1 MAARGVRIAGG
12 TARGLPLAEPR
23 GVRLRPTSGL
33 VREAIFNMLGE
44 RVSDAVVLDLYAG
57 TGALGI
63 EALSRGAAHAT
74 FVEAEAACVSAISQ
88 SLSRA
93 QMSDIGTVLRARLP
107 GALKNLQGTFDII
120 FLDPPYNE
128 PDIEM
133 VLVNLAPHLADG
145 GVVVYEHG
153 SRYNPPERPAG
164 LRLSER
170 RVYGDSAVAF
180 FVAQEGE

>member
-12 TARGLPLAEPR
+12 SLRGLPLAEPR

-33 VREAIFNMLGE
+33 VREAIFNILAA
-44 RVSDAVVLDLYAG
+44 RVEDATVLDLYAG

-74 FVEAEAACVSAISQ
+74 FVEAEPACVSAISQ

-93 QMSDIGTVLRARLP
+93 EMSDVGTVLRARLP
-107 GALKNLQGTFDII
+107 GALKNLKGTFDLI

-128 PDIEM
+128 PDVEM
-133 VLVNLAPHLADG
+133 VLVNLAVLVGAG
-145 GVVVYEHG
+145 GMVVYEHG

-180 FVAQEGE
+180 FEAQEGE

>member
-1 MAARGVRIAGG
+1 MASRGVRIAGG
-12 TARGLPLAEPR
+12 SARGLPLVEPR

-33 VREAIFNMLGE
+33 VREAIFNILGE
-44 RVSDAVVLDLYAG
+44 RVEDAVVLDLYAG

-63 EALSRGAAHAT
+63 EALSRGASHAT

-93 QMSDIGTVLRARLP
+93 GMSDIGTVLRARLP
-107 GALKNLQGTFDII
+107 GALKNISGRYDLVFI
-120 FLDPPYNE
+120 DPPYNE
-128 PDIEM
+128 PDVET
-133 VLVNLAPHLADG
+133 VLVNLAGLLKEAG
-145 GVVVYEHG
+145 MVVYEHG

>member
-12 TARGLPLAEPR
+12 TARGIPLAEPR

-33 VREAIFNMLGE
+33 VREAIFNILGSKVDGA
-44 RVSDAVVLDLYAG
+44 RVLDLYAG

-74 FVEAEAACVSAISQ
+74 FVEGEGACVQAISQ

-93 QMSDIGTVLRARLP
+93 GFTDIATVLRGRLP
-107 GALKNLQGTFDII
+107 AALKSISGSFDIV
-120 FLDPPYNE
+120 LMDPPYNE
-128 PDIEM
+128 PDAEG
-133 VLVNLAPHLADG
+133 VLLQVAALVAEG

-153 SRYNPPERPAG
+153 SRYNPPERLAG
-164 LRLSER
+164 LRLTER

-180 FVAQEGE
+180 YAIQEGE